1 MFKENMNNK
10 VFTKFSGVESDLK
23 LQDIPKFNRYSNDVK
38 RDIGIITMMLMAFA
52 VLCLR
57 GYYVHFNPKTG
68 RPLGGYTL
76 NMFVKALAAAVEGI
90 IVAWGILRID
100 IRIRKEEKIPR
111 KEIKRQRTKY
121 IEGISKQII
130 SYREAVLGWMNEK
143 FVPAENLIA
152 RIMRGEK
159 KIRNQGDV
167 MLTYRLGTGDL
178 DISEH
183 IILPNMVNTPQNI
196 KLKRTCKKLKEEY
209 KVIHD
214 IPKAISLD
222 EVGLLGVVG
231 QGDKRKAYDIV
242 RALSTQIL
250 VSEVPEDLKV
260 AFVYDSVHSKG
271 WNKYESFT
279 RTQMETGISLV
290 AGTPEKRGKVLD
302 MLAQTIEER
311 KALNGDCVEN
321 MKPRYIV
328 FIDDMALLEN
338 HRIAEALRDDL
349 CVCAFTF
356 IFVADCI
363 EKLPEN
369 VEYALVDSSEFSGVY
384 SMADH
389 ICMPMVFDKLS
400 EQKLDKYINYI
411 KSKKTLRGGDL
422 CWKK

>member
-1 MFKENMNNK
+1 MIREDTNK
-10 VFTKFSGVESDLK
+10 NIIERFPSMESDLK
-23 LQDIPKFNRYSNDVK
+23 LHAIPQLNKNKEDIWTAIK
-38 RDIGIITMMLMAFA
+38 ILAFYA
-52 VLCLR
+52 VL
-57 GYYVHFNPKTG
+57 GVYAYYKYMEMTG
-68 RPLGGYTL
+68 EPHTSPSVTRYTL
-76 NMFVKALAAAVEGI
+76 MLLGAVPVGIVIAL
-90 IVAWGILRID
+90 VALYDSIRDYLRNRPSRKKIKK
-100 IRIRKEEKIPR
+100 IRENYLEDV
-111 KEIKRQRTKY
+111 
-121 IEGISKQII
+121 SKQII
-130 SYREAVLGWMNEK
+130 SYREAVLGWMSEK

-196 KLKRTCKKLKEEY
+196 KLKRTYKKLKEEY
-209 KVIHD
+209 GIIHD

-260 AFVYDSVHSKG
+260 AFVYDSVNSKG

-302 MLAQTIEER
+302 MLAQAIEER
-311 KALNGDCVEN
+311 KALNGVGVEN

-338 HRIAEALRDDL
+338 HRIVEALCDDL
-349 CVCAFTF
+349 CACAFTF

-369 VEYALVDSSEFSGVY
+369 VEYALVDSLEFSGVY
-384 SMADH
+384 SMTDH
-389 ICMPMVFDKLS
+389 TCMPMVFDKLS

-411 KSKKTLRGGDL
+411 KSKKTLRRGDL

>member
-1 MFKENMNNK
+1 MIREDTNK
-10 VFTKFSGVESDLK
+10 NIIERFPSMESDLK
-23 LQDIPKFNRYSNDVK
+23 LHAIPQLNKNKEDIWTAIK
-38 RDIGIITMMLMAFA
+38 ILAFYA
-52 VLCLR
+52 VL
-57 GYYVHFNPKTG
+57 GVYAYYKYMEMTG
-68 RPLGGYTL
+68 EPHTSPSVTRYTL
-76 NMFVKALAAAVEGI
+76 MLLGAVPVGIVIAL
-90 IVAWGILRID
+90 VALYDSIRDYLRNRPSRKKIKK
-100 IRIRKEEKIPR
+100 IRENYLEDV
-111 KEIKRQRTKY
+111 
-121 IEGISKQII
+121 SKQII
-130 SYREAVLGWMNEK
+130 SYREAVLGWMSEK

-196 KLKRTCKKLKEEY
+196 KLKRTYKKLKEEY
-209 KVIHD
+209 GIIHD

-260 AFVYDSVHSKG
+260 AFVYDSVNSKG

-290 AGTPEKRGKVLD
+290 AGTPEKREKVLD
-302 MLAQTIEER
+302 MLAQAIEER
-311 KALNGDCVEN
+311 KALNGDGVEN
-321 MKPRYIV
+321 MKTRYIV
-328 FIDDMALLEN
+328 FVDDMALLEN
-338 HRIAEALRDDL
+338 HRIVEALCDDL
-349 CVCAFTF
+349 CACAFTF

-369 VEYALVDSSEFSGVY
+369 VEYALVDSLEFSGVY
-384 SMADH
+384 SMTDH
-389 ICMPMVFDKLS
+389 TCMPMVFDKLS

-411 KSKKTLRGGDL
+411 KSKKKLRRGDL

>member
-1 MFKENMNNK
+1 MIREDTNK
-10 VFTKFSGVESDLK
+10 NIIERFPSMESDLK
-23 LQDIPKFNRYSNDVK
+23 LHAIPQLNKNKEDIWTAIK
-38 RDIGIITMMLMAFA
+38 ILAFYA
-52 VLCLR
+52 VL
-57 GYYVHFNPKTG
+57 GVYAYYKYMEMTG
-68 RPLGGYTL
+68 EPHTSPSVTRYTL
-76 NMFVKALAAAVEGI
+76 MLLGAVPVGIVIAL
-90 IVAWGILRID
+90 VALYDSIRDYLRNRPSRKKIKK
-100 IRIRKEEKIPR
+100 IRENYLEDV
-111 KEIKRQRTKY
+111 
-121 IEGISKQII
+121 SKQII
-130 SYREAVLGWMNEK
+130 SYREAVLGWMSEK

-196 KLKRTCKKLKEEY
+196 KLKRTYKKLKEEY
-209 KVIHD
+209 GIIHD

-302 MLAQTIEER
+302 MLAQAIEER
-311 KALNGDCVEN
+311 KDLNGDGVEN

-328 FIDDMALLEN
+328 FIDDMALVEN
-338 HRIAEALRDDL
+338 HRIVEALCDDL
-349 CVCAFTF
+349 CACAFTF

-369 VEYALVDSSEFSGVY
+369 VEYALVDSLEFSGVY
-384 SMADH
+384 SMSDH
-389 ICMPMVFDKLS
+389 TCMPVVFDKLS

-411 KSKKTLRGGDL
+411 KSKKNIAER
-422 CWKK
+422 

>member
-1 MFKENMNNK
+1 M
-10 VFTKFSGVESDLK
+10 
-23 LQDIPKFNRYSNDVK
+23 Y
-38 RDIGIITMMLMAFA
+38 A
-52 VLCLR
+52 
-57 GYYVHFNPKTG
+57 YYKYMEMTG
-68 RPLGGYTL
+68 EPHPSPSVTRYTL
-76 NMFVKALAAAVEGI
+76 MLLGAVPVGI
-90 IVAWGILRID
+90 VIVLVVLYDSIRDYLRNRPSRKKIKK
-100 IRIRKEEKIPR
+100 IRENYLEDV
-111 KEIKRQRTKY
+111 
-121 IEGISKQII
+121 SKQII
-130 SYREAVLGWMNEK
+130 SYREAALEWMNK
-143 FVPAENLIA
+143 RFVPAEDLIR

-196 KLKRTCKKLKEEY
+196 KLFKGLVYELMCVFNGWIKRTCKKLKEEY
-209 KVIHD
+209 GIIHD

-231 QGDKRKAYDIV
+231 HGDKRKAYDIV

-260 AFVYDSVHSKG
+260 AFVYDSVNSKG

-302 MLAQTIEER
+302 MLAQAIEER
-311 KALNGDCVEN
+311 KALNGVGVEN

-338 HRIAEALRDDL
+338 HRIVEALRDDL

-356 IFVADCI
+356 ILVEDCI
-363 EKLPEN
+363 EKLPGN

-384 SMADH
+384 SMSDGS
-389 ICMPMVFDKLS
+389 CMPVVFDKLS
-400 EQKLDKYINYI
+400 EQKFDKYIKYM
-411 KSKKTLRGGDL
+411 KSENKNIAGR
-422 CWKK
+422 

>member
-1 MFKENMNNK
+1 MIREDTNK
-10 VFTKFSGVESDLK
+10 NIIERFPSMESDLK
-23 LQDIPKFNRYSNDVK
+23 LHAIPQLNKNKEDIWTAIK
-38 RDIGIITMMLMAFA
+38 ILAFYA
-52 VLCLR
+52 VL
-57 GYYVHFNPKTG
+57 GVYAYYKYMEMTG
-68 RPLGGYTL
+68 EPHTSPSVTRYTL
-76 NMFVKALAAAVEGI
+76 MLLGAVPVGIVIAL
-90 IVAWGILRID
+90 VALYDSIRDYLRNRPSRKKIKK
-100 IRIRKEEKIPR
+100 IRENYLEDV
-111 KEIKRQRTKY
+111 
-121 IEGISKQII
+121 SKQII
-130 SYREAVLGWMNEK
+130 SYREAALEWMNK
-143 FVPAENLIA
+143 RFVPAENLIR

-183 IILPNMVNTPQNI
+183 IILPNMVNIPQNI

-209 KVIHD
+209 GIIHD

-260 AFVYDSVHSKG
+260 AFVYDSVNSKG

-302 MLAQTIEER
+302 MLALAIEER
-311 KALNGDCVEN
+311 KALNGVGVEN

-338 HRIAEALRDDL
+338 HRIVEALRDDL
-349 CVCAFTF
+349 RVCAFTF
-356 IFVADCI
+356 ILVEDCI
-363 EKLPEN
+363 EKLPGN

-384 SMADH
+384 SMSDGS
-389 ICMPMVFDKLS
+389 CMPVVFDKLS
-400 EQKLDKYINYI
+400 EQKFDKYIKYM
-411 KSKKTLRGGDL
+411 KSENKNIAGR
-422 CWKK
+422 

>member
-1 MFKENMNNK
+1 MHAIPQLNKNKE
-10 VFTKFSGVESDLK
+10 
-23 LQDIPKFNRYSNDVK
+23 DIWTAIK
-38 RDIGIITMMLMAFA
+38 ILAFYA
-52 VLCLR
+52 VL
-57 GYYVHFNPKTG
+57 GVYAYYKYMEMTG
-68 RPLGGYTL
+68 EPHTSPSVTRYTL
-76 NMFVKALAAAVEGI
+76 MLLGAVPVGIVIAL
-90 IVAWGILRID
+90 VALYDSIRDYLRNRPSRKKIKK
-100 IRIRKEEKIPR
+100 IRENYLEDV
-111 KEIKRQRTKY
+111 
-121 IEGISKQII
+121 SKQII
-130 SYREAVLGWMNEK
+130 SYREAVLGWMSEK

-159 KIRNQGDV
+159 KIRNQEDV

-196 KLKRTCKKLKEEY
+196 KLKRTYKKLKEEY
-209 KVIHD
+209 GIIHD

-231 QGDKRKAYDIV
+231 QGEKRKAYDIV

-260 AFVYDSVHSKG
+260 VFVYDGVNSKG

-290 AGTPEKRGKVLD
+290 AGTPEKREKVLD
-302 MLAQTIEER
+302 MLAQAIEER
-311 KALNGDCVEN
+311 KALNGDGVEN

-328 FIDDMALLEN
+328 FVDDMVLLEN
-338 HRIAEALRDDL
+338 HRIVEALCDDL
-349 CVCAFTF
+349 CACAFTF

-369 VEYALVDSSEFSGVY
+369 VEYALVDSLEFSGVY
-384 SMADH
+384 SMTDH
-389 ICMPMVFDKLS
+389 TCMPMVFDKLS

-411 KSKKTLRGGDL
+411 KSKKNIAER
-422 CWKK
+422 

>member
-130 SYREAVLGWMNEK
+130 FYREAVLGWMNEK

-167 MLTYRLGTGDL
+167 MLTYRLGTGDQ

-183 IILPNMVNTPQNI
+183 ILLPDMQKVTLQNI
-196 KLKRTCKKLKEEY
+196 RLKSISKKLKEEY
-209 KVIHD
+209 GIIHD

-302 MLAQTIEER
+302 MLAQAIEER
-311 KALNGDCVEN
+311 KALNGVGVEN

-328 FIDDMALLEN
+328 FVDDMALLEN
-338 HRIAEALRDDL
+338 HRIVEALRDDL

-356 IFVADCI
+356 ILVEDCI
-363 EKLPEN
+363 EKLPGN

-384 SMADH
+384 SISDGS
-389 ICMPMVFDKLS
+389 CMPVVFDKLS
-400 EQKLDKYINYI
+400 EQKFDKYIKYM
-411 KSKKTLRGGDL
+411 KSENKNIAGR
-422 CWKK
+422 

>member
-1 MFKENMNNK
+1 MIREDTNK
-10 VFTKFSGVESDLK
+10 NIIERFPSMESDLK
-23 LQDIPKFNRYSNDVK
+23 LHAIPQLNKNKEDIWTAIK
-38 RDIGIITMMLMAFA
+38 ILAFYA
-52 VLCLR
+52 VL
-57 GYYVHFNPKTG
+57 GVYAYYKYMEMTG
-68 RPLGGYTL
+68 EPHTSPSVTRYTL
-76 NMFVKALAAAVEGI
+76 MLLGAVPVGIVIAL
-90 IVAWGILRID
+90 VALYDSIRDYLRNRPSRKKIKK
-100 IRIRKEEKIPR
+100 IRENYLEDV
-111 KEIKRQRTKY
+111 
-121 IEGISKQII
+121 SKQII
-130 SYREAVLGWMNEK
+130 SYREAVLGWMSEK

-196 KLKRTCKKLKEEY
+196 KLKRTYKKLKEEY
-209 KVIHD
+209 GIIHD

-302 MLAQTIEER
+302 MLAQAIEER
-311 KALNGDCVEN
+311 KDLNGDGVEN

-328 FIDDMALLEN
+328 FIDDMALVEN
-338 HRIAEALRDDL
+338 HRIVEALCDDL
-349 CVCAFTF
+349 CACAFTF

-369 VEYALVDSSEFSGVY
+369 VEYALVDSLEFSGVY
-384 SMADH
+384 SMTDH
-389 ICMPMVFDKLS
+389 TCMPMVFDKLS

-411 KSKKTLRGGDL
+411 KSKKTLRRGDL

>member
-1 MFKENMNNK
+1 MIREDTNK
-10 VFTKFSGVESDLK
+10 NIIERFPSMESDLK
-23 LQDIPKFNRYSNDVK
+23 LHAIPQLNKNKEDIWTAIK
-38 RDIGIITMMLMAFA
+38 ILAFYA
-52 VLCLR
+52 VL
-57 GYYVHFNPKTG
+57 GVYAYYKYMEMTG
-68 RPLGGYTL
+68 EPHTSPSVTRYTL
-76 NMFVKALAAAVEGI
+76 MLLGAVPVGIVIAL
-90 IVAWGILRID
+90 VALYDSIRDYLRNRPSRKKIKK
-100 IRIRKEEKIPR
+100 IRENYLEDV
-111 KEIKRQRTKY
+111 
-121 IEGISKQII
+121 SKQII
-130 SYREAVLGWMNEK
+130 SYREAVLGWMSEK

-196 KLKRTCKKLKEEY
+196 KLKRTYKKLKEEY
-209 KVIHD
+209 GIIHD

-302 MLAQTIEER
+302 MLAQAIEER
-311 KALNGDCVEN
+311 KALNGDGVEN
-321 MKPRYIV
+321 MKTRYIV
-328 FIDDMALLEN
+328 FVDDMALLEN
-338 HRIAEALRDDL
+338 HRIVEALCDDL
-349 CVCAFTF
+349 CACAFTF

-369 VEYALVDSSEFSGVY
+369 VEYALVDSLEFSGVY
-384 SMADH
+384 SMTDH
-389 ICMPMVFDKLS
+389 TCMPMVFDKLS

-411 KSKKTLRGGDL
+411 KSKKNCGEVICVGKNNRL
-422 CWKK
+422 

>member
-1 MFKENMNNK
+1 MIREDTNK
-10 VFTKFSGVESDLK
+10 NIIERFPSMESDLK
-23 LQDIPKFNRYSNDVK
+23 LHAIPQLNKNKEDIWTAIK
-38 RDIGIITMMLMAFA
+38 ILAFYA
-52 VLCLR
+52 VL
-57 GYYVHFNPKTG
+57 GVYAYYKYMEMTG
-68 RPLGGYTL
+68 EPHTSPSVTRYTL
-76 NMFVKALAAAVEGI
+76 MLLGAVPVGIVIAL
-90 IVAWGILRID
+90 VALYDSIRDYLRNRPSRKKIKK
-100 IRIRKEEKIPR
+100 IRENYLEDV
-111 KEIKRQRTKY
+111 
-121 IEGISKQII
+121 SKQII
-130 SYREAVLGWMNEK
+130 SYREAVLGWMSEK

-196 KLKRTCKKLKEEY
+196 KLKRTYKKLKEEY
-209 KVIHD
+209 GIIHD

-260 AFVYDSVHSKG
+260 AFVYDSVNSKG

-279 RTQMETGISLV
+279 RTQMEMGISLV
-290 AGTPEKRGKVLD
+290 AGTPEKREKVLD
-302 MLAQTIEER
+302 MLAQAIEER
-311 KALNGDCVEN
+311 KDLNGDGVEN

-338 HRIAEALRDDL
+338 HRIVEALCDDL
-349 CVCAFTF
+349 CACAFTF

-369 VEYALVDSSEFSGVY
+369 VEYALVDSLEFSGVY
-384 SMADH
+384 SMSDH
-389 ICMPMVFDKLS
+389 TCMPVVFDKLS

-411 KSKKTLRGGDL
+411 KSKKTLRRGDL

>member
-1 MFKENMNNK
+1 MIREDTNK
-10 VFTKFSGVESDLK
+10 NIIERFPSMESDLK
-23 LQDIPKFNRYSNDVK
+23 LHAIPQLNKNKEDIWTAIK
-38 RDIGIITMMLMAFA
+38 ILAFYA
-52 VLCLR
+52 VL
-57 GYYVHFNPKTG
+57 GVYAYYKYMEMTG
-68 RPLGGYTL
+68 EPHTSPSVTRYTL
-76 NMFVKALAAAVEGI
+76 MLLGAVPVGIVIAL
-90 IVAWGILRID
+90 VALYDSIRDYLRNRPSRKK
-100 IRIRKEEKIPR
+100 IRENYLEDV
-111 KEIKRQRTKY
+111 
-121 IEGISKQII
+121 SKQII
-130 SYREAVLGWMNEK
+130 SYREAALEWMNK
-143 FVPAENLIA
+143 RFVPAENLIR

-183 IILPNMVNTPQNI
+183 IILPNMVNIPQNI

-209 KVIHD
+209 GIIHD

-260 AFVYDSVHSKG
+260 AFVYDSVNSKG

-302 MLAQTIEER
+302 MLALAIEER
-311 KALNGDCVEN
+311 KALNGVGVEN

-338 HRIAEALRDDL
+338 HRIVEALRDDL

-356 IFVADCI
+356 ILVEDCI
-363 EKLPEN
+363 EKLPGN

-384 SMADH
+384 SMSDGS
-389 ICMPMVFDKLS
+389 CMPVVFDKLS
-400 EQKLDKYINYI
+400 EQKFDKYIKYM
-411 KSKKTLRGGDL
+411 KSENKNIAGR
-422 CWKK
+422 

>member
-1 MFKENMNNK
+1 MIREDTNK
-10 VFTKFSGVESDLK
+10 NIIERFPSMESDLK
-23 LQDIPKFNRYSNDVK
+23 LHAIPQLNKNKEDIWTAIK
-38 RDIGIITMMLMAFA
+38 ILAFYA
-52 VLCLR
+52 VL
-57 GYYVHFNPKTG
+57 GVYAYYKYMEMTG
-68 RPLGGYTL
+68 EPHTSPSVTRYTL
-76 NMFVKALAAAVEGI
+76 MLLGAVPVGIVIAL
-90 IVAWGILRID
+90 VALYDSIRDYLRNRPSRKKIKK
-100 IRIRKEEKIPR
+100 IRENYLEDV
-111 KEIKRQRTKY
+111 
-121 IEGISKQII
+121 SKQII
-130 SYREAVLGWMNEK
+130 SYREAVLGWMSEK

-196 KLKRTCKKLKEEY
+196 KLKRTYKKLKEEY
-209 KVIHD
+209 GIIHD

-302 MLAQTIEER
+302 MLAQAIEER
-311 KALNGDCVEN
+311 NDLNGDGVEN

-338 HRIAEALRDDL
+338 HRIVEALRDDL
-349 CVCAFTF
+349 CACAFTF

-369 VEYALVDSSEFSGVY
+369 VEYALVDSLEFSGVY
-384 SMADH
+384 SMTNH
-389 ICMPMVFDKLS
+389 TCMPMVFDKLS

-411 KSKKTLRGGDL
+411 KSKKTLRRGDL

>member
-1 MFKENMNNK
+1 MIREDTNK
-10 VFTKFSGVESDLK
+10 NIIERFPSMESDLK
-23 LQDIPKFNRYSNDVK
+23 LHAIPQLNKNKEDIWTAIK
-38 RDIGIITMMLMAFA
+38 ILAFYA
-52 VLCLR
+52 VL
-57 GYYVHFNPKTG
+57 GVYAYYKYMEMTG
-68 RPLGGYTL
+68 EPHPSPSVTRYTL
-76 NMFVKALAAAVEGI
+76 MLLGAVPVGI
-90 IVAWGILRID
+90 VIVLVVLYDSIRDYLRNRPSRKKIKK
-100 IRIRKEEKIPR
+100 IRENYLEDV
-111 KEIKRQRTKY
+111 
-121 IEGISKQII
+121 SKQII
-130 SYREAVLGWMNEK
+130 SYREAVLGWMSEK

-209 KVIHD
+209 GIIHD

-231 QGDKRKAYDIV
+231 HGDKRKAYDIV
-242 RALSTQIL
+242 L

-260 AFVYDSVHSKG
+260 AFVYDSVNSKG

-302 MLAQTIEER
+302 MLAQAIEER
-311 KALNGDCVEN
+311 KALNGVGVEN

-328 FIDDMALLEN
+328 FVDDMALLEN
-338 HRIAEALRDDL
+338 HRIVEALRDDL

-356 IFVADCI
+356 ILVEDCI
-363 EKLPEN
+363 EKLPGN

-384 SMADH
+384 SMSDGS
-389 ICMPMVFDKLS
+389 CMPVVFDKLS
-400 EQKLDKYINYI
+400 EQKFDKYIKYM
-411 KSKKTLRGGDL
+411 KSENKNIAGR
-422 CWKK
+422 

>member
-1 MFKENMNNK
+1 MIREDTNK
-10 VFTKFSGVESDLK
+10 NIIERFPSMESDLK
-23 LQDIPKFNRYSNDVK
+23 LHAIPQLNKNKEDIWTAIK
-38 RDIGIITMMLMAFA
+38 ILAFYA
-52 VLCLR
+52 VL
-57 GYYVHFNPKTG
+57 GVYAYYKYMEMTG
-68 RPLGGYTL
+68 EPHTSPSVTRYTL
-76 NMFVKALAAAVEGI
+76 MLLGAVPVGIVIAL
-90 IVAWGILRID
+90 VALYDSIRDYLRNRPSRKKIKK
-100 IRIRKEEKIPR
+100 IRENYLEDV
-111 KEIKRQRTKY
+111 
-121 IEGISKQII
+121 SKQII
-130 SYREAVLGWMNEK
+130 SYREAALEWMNK
-143 FVPAENLIA
+143 RFVPAENLIR

-196 KLKRTCKKLKEEY
+196 KLKRTYKKLKEEY
-209 KVIHD
+209 GIIHD

-302 MLAQTIEER
+302 MLAQAIEER
-311 KALNGDCVEN
+311 KALSGDGVEN
-321 MKPRYIV
+321 MKTRYIV

-338 HRIAEALRDDL
+338 HRIVEALRDDL
-349 CVCAFTF
+349 CVCALTF

-363 EKLPEN
+363 DKLPES
-369 VEYALVDSSEFSGVY
+369 VEYALVDSLEFSGVY

-389 ICMPMVFDKLS
+389 TCMPVVFDKLS

-411 KSKKTLRGGDL
+411 KSKKNVAER
-422 CWKK
+422 

>member
-1 MFKENMNNK
+1 MIREDTNK
-10 VFTKFSGVESDLK
+10 NIIERFPSMESDLK
-23 LQDIPKFNRYSNDVK
+23 LHAIPQLNKNKEDIWTAIK
-38 RDIGIITMMLMAFA
+38 ILAFYA
-52 VLCLR
+52 VL
-57 GYYVHFNPKTG
+57 GVYAYYKYMEMTG
-68 RPLGGYTL
+68 EPHPSPSVTRYTL
-76 NMFVKALAAAVEGI
+76 MLLGAVPVGI
-90 IVAWGILRID
+90 VIVLVVLYDSIRDYLRNRPSRKKIKKIKK
-100 IRIRKEEKIPR
+100 IRENYLEDV
-111 KEIKRQRTKY
+111 
-121 IEGISKQII
+121 SKQII
-130 SYREAVLGWMNEK
+130 SYREAALEWMNK
-143 FVPAENLIA
+143 RFVPAEDLIR

-209 KVIHD
+209 GIIHD

-231 QGDKRKAYDIV
+231 HGDKRKAYDIV

-260 AFVYDSVHSKG
+260 AFVYDSVNSKG

-302 MLAQTIEER
+302 MLAQAIEER
-311 KALNGDCVEN
+311 KALNGVGVEN

-338 HRIAEALRDDL
+338 HRIVEALRDDL

-356 IFVADCI
+356 ILVEDCI
-363 EKLPEN
+363 EKLPGN

-384 SMADH
+384 SMSDGS
-389 ICMPMVFDKLS
+389 CMPVVFDKLS
-400 EQKLDKYINYI
+400 EQKFDKYIKYM
-411 KSKKTLRGGDL
+411 KSENKNIAGR
-422 CWKK
+422 

>member
-1 MFKENMNNK
+1 MIREDTNK
-10 VFTKFSGVESDLK
+10 NIIERFPSMESDLK
-23 LQDIPKFNRYSNDVK
+23 LHAIPQLNKNKEDIWTAIK
-38 RDIGIITMMLMAFA
+38 ILAFYA
-52 VLCLR
+52 VL
-57 GYYVHFNPKTG
+57 GVYAYYKYMEMTG
-68 RPLGGYTL
+68 EPHTSPSVTRYTL
-76 NMFVKALAAAVEGI
+76 MLLGAVPVGIVIAL
-90 IVAWGILRID
+90 VALYDSIRDYLRNRLSRKKIKK
-100 IRIRKEEKIPR
+100 IRENYLEDV
-111 KEIKRQRTKY
+111 
-121 IEGISKQII
+121 SKQII
-130 SYREAVLGWMNEK
+130 SYREAVLGWMSEK

-159 KIRNQGDV
+159 KIRNQEDV

-196 KLKRTCKKLKEEY
+196 KLKRTYKKLKEEY
-209 KVIHD
+209 GIIHD

-260 AFVYDSVHSKG
+260 VFVYDGVNSKG

-290 AGTPEKRGKVLD
+290 AGTPEKREKVLD
-302 MLAQTIEER
+302 MLAQAIEER
-311 KALNGDCVEN
+311 KALNGDGVEN

-328 FIDDMALLEN
+328 FVDDMVLLEN
-338 HRIAEALRDDL
+338 HRIVEALCDDL
-349 CVCAFTF
+349 CACAFTF

-369 VEYALVDSSEFSGVY
+369 VEYALVDSLEFSGVY
-384 SMADH
+384 SMTDH
-389 ICMPMVFDKLS
+389 TCMPMVFDKLS

-411 KSKKTLRGGDL
+411 KSKKNIAER
-422 CWKK
+422 

>member
-1 MFKENMNNK
+1 MIREDTNK
-10 VFTKFSGVESDLK
+10 NIIERFPSMESDLK
-23 LQDIPKFNRYSNDVK
+23 LHAIPQLNKNKEDIWTAIKILAFYAVLGVFAYYRYMEMTGEVHRSPAVT
-38 RDIGIITMMLMAFA
+38 RYTLMALGA
-52 VLCLR
+52 VPVGIVIALVILYYSIRDYLR
-57 GYYVHFNPKTG
+57 N
-68 RPLGGYTL
+68 RPSR
-76 NMFVKALAAAVEGI
+76 KKI
-90 IVAWGILRID
+90 KK
-100 IRIRKEEKIPR
+100 IRENYLEDV
-111 KEIKRQRTKY
+111 
-121 IEGISKQII
+121 SKQII
-130 SYREAVLGWMNEK
+130 SYREAALEWMNK
-143 FVPAENLIA
+143 RFVPAEDLIR

-411 KSKKTLRGGDL
+411 KRKKHCGEVICVGKNNRL
-422 CWKK
+422 

>member
-1 MFKENMNNK
+1 MIREDTNK
-10 VFTKFSGVESDLK
+10 NIIERFPSMESDLK
-23 LQDIPKFNRYSNDVK
+23 LHAIPQLNKNKEDIWTAIK
-38 RDIGIITMMLMAFA
+38 ILAFYA
-52 VLCLR
+52 VL
-57 GYYVHFNPKTG
+57 GVYAYYKYMEMTG
-68 RPLGGYTL
+68 EPHTSPSVTRYTL
-76 NMFVKALAAAVEGI
+76 MLLGAVPVGIVIAL
-90 IVAWGILRID
+90 VALYDSIRDYLRNRPSRKKIKK
-100 IRIRKEEKIPR
+100 IRENYLEDV
-111 KEIKRQRTKY
+111 
-121 IEGISKQII
+121 SKQII
-130 SYREAVLGWMNEK
+130 SYREAALEWMNK
-143 FVPAENLIA
+143 RFVPAENLIR

-196 KLKRTCKKLKEEY
+196 KLKRTYKKLKEEY
-209 KVIHD
+209 GIIHD

-260 AFVYDSVHSKG
+260 AFVYDSVNSKG

-302 MLAQTIEER
+302 MLAQAIEER
-311 KALNGDCVEN
+311 KALSGDGVEN
-321 MKPRYIV
+321 MKTRYIV

-338 HRIAEALRDDL
+338 HRIVEVLRDDL

-363 EKLPEN
+363 DKLPES
-369 VEYALVDSSEFSGVY
+369 VEYALVDSLEFSGVY

-389 ICMPMVFDKLS
+389 TCMPVVFDKLS

-411 KSKKTLRGGDL
+411 KSKKNVAER
-422 CWKK
+422 